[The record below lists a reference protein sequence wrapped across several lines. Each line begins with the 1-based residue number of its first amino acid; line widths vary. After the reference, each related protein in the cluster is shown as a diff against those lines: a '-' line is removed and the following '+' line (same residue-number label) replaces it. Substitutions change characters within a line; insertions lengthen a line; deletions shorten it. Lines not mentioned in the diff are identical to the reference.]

1 MGNNILQN
9 KLYDIETSPPPGMWN
24 RISEK
29 LDAEEASQKEATVI
43 PMPVARQT
51 NWTKIALAASVIGF
65 IAMTAL
71 WFANRNNGSST
82 ETSDPVVKTVT
93 TIKTDTVY
101 ITKPDNNNNTIA
113 GTTNTNTVPSTTTTS
128 QNNQQSYTT
137 SPVTTTVLPQNNTI
151 VKQQPDT
158 KLPKDK
164 KTNTDLEIQK
174 VEKPLIVSNNNKD
187 IIIKD
192 ENGKPVRNIEVVKS
206 TEGATTAGPDSKGD
220 KAIGN
225 IINKISMASDKE
237 EIDSIINSSTYW
249 KKQVQEWRNKLIKSG
264 YKPNLINSLDILK
277 LKKLL
282 EEKNP

>member
-9 KLYDIETSPPPGMWN
+9 KLYDIETPPPPGLWN

-29 LDAEEASQKEATVI
+29 LDAEDASKKEATVI
-43 PMPVARQT
+43 PMPVVRKT

-71 WFANRNNGSST
+71 WLTNKNNSSPT
-82 ETSDPVVKTVT
+82 VSPDPVVKTVT

-101 ITKPDNNNNTIA
+101 ITKPDNNNTTIA
-113 GTTNTNTVPSTTTTS
+113 GTTNMNTEPSTTTIP
-128 QNNQQSYTT
+128 QNNQQSYTSKT
-137 SPVTTTVLPQNNTI
+137 PTTVLPQNNTI
-151 VKQQPDT
+151 VKQPNT

-164 KTNTDLEIQK
+164 KANTDLEIQK
-174 VEKPLIVSNNNKD
+174 VENPLIVNNNNKD

-192 ENGKPVRNIEVVKS
+192 ENGNPIRNIEVVKS
-206 TEGATTAGPDSKGD
+206 SESATTTGPVSKGD

-225 IINKISMASDKE
+225 IINKISMASDRE

-249 KKQVQEWRNKLIKSG
+249 KQQVQEWRNKLIKSG
-264 YKPNLINSLDILK
+264 YKPNLINSLDILE

>member
-1 MGNNILQN
+1 MGNNTLQT
-9 KLYDIETSPPPGMWN
+9 KLYDIETPPPPGMWN

-29 LDAEEASQKEATVI
+29 LDAEEASKKEATVI
-43 PMPVARQT
+43 PMPVARKT

-71 WFANRNNGSST
+71 WFSNRNTKPTQAPENT
-82 ETSDPVVKTVT
+82 TVKTIE

-101 ITKPDNNNNTIA
+101 ITKPDVNNANVTA
-113 GTTNTNTVPSTTTTS
+113 GTTTPNKNSTTVTP

-137 SPVTTTVLPQNNTI
+137 PRTTTVLPQNNTL
-151 VKQQPDT
+151 VKQPDD
-158 KLPKDK
+158 KLPKEK
-164 KTNTDLEIQK
+164 KRNTDLEIQK
-174 VEKPLIVSNNNKD
+174 VDKPFIANNNNKD

-192 ENGKPVRNIEVVKS
+192 ENGNPVRNIEVVKS
-206 TEGATTAGPDSKGD
+206 SEAATAAGPVSKGD
-220 KAIGN
+220 KAISN

-237 EIDSIINSSTYW
+237 EIDSIINGSTYW

-264 YKPNLINSLDILK
+264 YKPNLINSLDILE

>member
-9 KLYDIETSPPPGMWN
+9 KLYDIETPPPPGLWN

-29 LDAEEASQKEATVI
+29 LDAEDASKKEATVI
-43 PMPVARQT
+43 PMPVVRKT

-71 WFANRNNGSST
+71 WLTNKNNSSPT
-82 ETSDPVVKTVT
+82 VSPDPVVKTVT

-101 ITKPDNNNNTIA
+101 ITKPDNNNTTIV
-113 GTTNTNTVPSTTTTS
+113 GTTNMNTVPSTTTIP
-128 QNNQQSYTT
+128 QNNQQSYTSKT
-137 SPVTTTVLPQNNTI
+137 PTTVLPQNNTI
-151 VKQQPDT
+151 VKQPNT

-164 KTNTDLEIQK
+164 KANTDLEIQK
-174 VEKPLIVSNNNKD
+174 VENPLIVNNNIKD
-187 IIIKD
+187 TIIKD
-192 ENGKPVRNIEVVKS
+192 ENGNPIRNIEVVKS
-206 TEGATTAGPDSKGD
+206 SESATTTGPVSKGD

-225 IINKISMASDKE
+225 IINKISMASDRE

-249 KKQVQEWRNKLIKSG
+249 KQQVQEWRNKLIKSG
-264 YKPNLINSLDILK
+264 YKPNLINSLDILE